1 MVLSIELFPIC
12 SKTSRVLCQRS
23 AAAYGYFQCKLLVI
37 NSIHLKCTS
46 VSFAYLR
53 LKRTYQWHNSFA
65 MLAGQ
70 WRSRTHLVSWCVPAE
85 PSYTVVSN
93 INIGSR
99 RTYRKDHL
107 WLLLSRISR
116 PFMELVQI
124 QLPQLK
130 SDINLFFHKSILFLS
145 SVKKIYLTS

>member
-1 MVLSIELFPIC
+1 MNYIQFEVKASHVLL
-12 SKTSRVLCQRS
+12 QRS
-23 AAAYGYFQCKLLVI
+23 AAAYGCFQCKLWII

-46 VSFAYLR
+46 VSFANLH
-53 LKRTYQWHNSFA
+53 LKRTCQWHNSFA

-85 PSYTVVSN
+85 PSYTIVSN
-93 INIGSR
+93 IDIGSR

-116 PFMELVQI
+116 PFIELVQI
-124 QLPQLK
+124 QLPKLK
-130 SDINLFFHKSILFLS
+130 CDINLFFHKSILFLS
-145 SVKKIYLTS
+145 SVKKWCLTSSKNK

>member
-1 MVLSIELFPIC
+1 MNYFQFVV
-12 SKTSRVLCQRS
+12 KTSRVLCQRS
-23 AAAYGYFQCKLLVI
+23 AAAYGCFQCKLLII

-46 VSFAYLR
+46 VSFANLH
-53 LKRTYQWHNSFA
+53 LKRTCQWHNSFA

-93 INIGSR
+93 VNIGSR

-107 WLLLSRISR
+107 WLLLSRISWL
-116 PFMELVQI
+116 FIELAHL
-124 QLPQLK
+124 QLSQLK
-130 SDINLFFHKSILFLS
+130 SDINLFFF
-145 SVKKIYLTS
+145 TNR